1 MEDMKTFECA
11 ICGKLHNTINDR
23 IKCETSC
30 LKEQEKLEKASKE
43 LEKKKDEER
52 INKAIDKLI
61 EDYKQVNKDIEKFFE
76 KYGEATP
83 VNSSASHFI
92 SDLINHFF

>member
-30 LKEQEKLEKASKE
+30 LKEQEMLEKASRE
-43 LEKKKDEER
+43 VEKKKDEER
-52 INKAIDKLI
+52 ISKAIDKLLEDFIRI
-61 EDYKQVNKDIEKFFE
+61 ERDVEKFYE
-76 KYGEATP
+76 KYGYETNNEA
-83 VNSSASHFI
+83 NNI
-92 SDLINHFF
+92 LKLLINSIF